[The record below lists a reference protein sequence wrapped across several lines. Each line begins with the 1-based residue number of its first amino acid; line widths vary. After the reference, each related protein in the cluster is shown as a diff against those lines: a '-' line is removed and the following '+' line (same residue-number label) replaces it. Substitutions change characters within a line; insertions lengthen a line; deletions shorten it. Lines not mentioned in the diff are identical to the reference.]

1 MINTEIY
8 LEDYR
13 LDLSKD
19 LSTEYTYAID
29 DIQDFSSRN
38 TNFSKTIT
46 LPGNAVNNK
55 LFGHIF
61 DFNNANFYNESADN
75 VGYNFNA
82 SKAAS
87 CVIYV
92 DKIQIFKGI
101 LRLLEITIDRGTIE
115 YECAVFGELGGFV
128 SAVGNKKIEELDFS
142 AYDHQWSR
150 DNIVN
155 SWEQASGTTAS
166 GYGYYY
172 PLIDYGQYSE
182 NNKRDWK
189 VGAFRPALF
198 VREYMDKIITGAGYT
213 YTSDFF
219 DSNLFKRLI
228 IPNNQKNF
236 GTQKAYNFQRRNDSY
251 SFTEA
256 DGTTKLIPMSISE
269 ITQNYTPNAQF
280 TQFTYTGTSFT
291 GTFECDIRL
300 SWFKNSSIPFHF
312 DVLVNGTAIN
322 SFSWESSSSATPIVH
337 ELSVSGNITL
347 NTNDVVSFRFR
358 QDVATDFG
366 LIVQIG
372 QGLFKIK
379 TASLTFVD
387 YQLGDNIDINAT
399 CIPRGIFQKD
409 FVASIVKMFNLY
421 IVEDATKEKHLNI
434 IPWIDYYQHT
444 ANFLQINDLEE
455 ELKIDN
461 TDLLLLD
468 DPSGQNLDW
477 SYKVDRNKPFK
488 IKPMSELNG
497 RYFEYKYKQD
507 GDFYND
513 DYFKRYSIGY
523 ADYLE
528 DTGFEFAND
537 KQTLE
542 IIFAATPLVGYT
554 GEDKIF
560 PTIFHKSNTQNNP
573 SEDRTEHVIRIM
585 QVRKITGVH
594 SWHIRNS
601 NGNLGSAL
609 TSYGYAGHLDNP
621 NTPLADINFGV
632 PTELYFNITTD
643 YPSANLYNAF
653 WSEYINEII
662 DKDSKLL
669 TCNIYL
675 KTTDIY
681 SLDFSKLIYI
691 DGSLWRLNKVIDFN
705 PNVPDSTK
713 CEFLKVIELTY

>member
-13 LDLSKD
+13 LDLNQD

-82 SKAAS
+82 SKSAS

-142 AYDHQWSR
+142 EYDHQWSR

-182 NNKRDWK
+182 NNKRDWR

-198 VREYMDKIITGAGYT
+198 VREYMHKIITGAGYT
-213 YTSDFF
+213 YTSAFF

-251 SFTEA
+251 TFTQA

-291 GTFECDIRL
+291 GNFECDIRL
-300 SWFKNSSIPFHF
+300 SWLKNSSIPFHF

-322 SFSWESSSSATPIVH
+322 SFSWESSSSATAIVH

-358 QDVATDFG
+358 QDAATNFQ

-372 QGLFKIK
+372 QGLFRIK
-379 TASLTFVD
+379 SASLTFVD
-387 YQLGDNIDINAT
+387 YNLGDNIDINAT

-409 FVASIVKMFNLY
+409 FFSSIVKMFNLY
-421 IVEDATKEKHLNI
+421 VVEDATKEKHLNI
-434 IPWIDYYQHT
+434 IPWIDYYQQT

-468 DPSGQNLDW
+468 DPSGLNLDW

-507 GDFYND
+507 ADFYNE

-542 IIFAATPLVGYT
+542 IIFAPTPLVGYT
-554 GEDKIF
+554 GESKIF
-560 PTIFHKSNTQNNP
+560 PTIFRKTNTQNNP

-585 QVRKITGVH
+585 QVRKITGVPN
-594 SWHIRNS
+594 WHIKNS

-621 NTPLADINFGV
+621 NIPTADINFGV
-632 PTELYFNITTD
+632 PNELFFNITTD
-643 YPSANLYNAF
+643 YPTANLYNAF